1 MNKVLITGGSG
12 LVGRKLTA
20 LLLEQNVEV
29 HWLSTRKSA
38 KADGVTI
45 HYWNPAELHIDSNG
59 LEDIDTVFNLAGAN
73 VAQRWTDTAKKL
85 IMDSRVDSARTL
97 YKYIENGSLKPT
109 SLISASAVG
118 YYRSDFDKEYVE
130 SDAPGDD
137 FLSTVVQKWEA
148 EVDRIAELNV
158 RVAKLRIG
166 IVLEVGGGALG
177 QMLPVFKLG
186 IGSPLGTGKQWMPWI
201 HVQDLA
207 ALFMHIAQNE
217 SCSGTFNAGGIN
229 PVRNKE
235 FGAILAKVLGKPYFF
250 PPVPGFVLRLVLGEM
265 ARIALMSTKISQQKV
280 LDSGFEYQYQTL
292 EQAFTEILKK

>member
-45 HYWNPAELHIDSNG
+45 HYWNPAELHIDFNG

-137 FLSTVVQKWEA
+137 FLSTVVQNWEA

-166 IVLEVGGGALG
+166 IVLEIGGGALG

-201 HVQDLA
+201 HVHDLA

-217 SCSGTFNAGGIN
+217 SCSGAFNAGGIN

-250 PPVPGFVLRLVLGEM
+250 PPVPGFVLRIVLGEM